1 MSVIPYPHRVQWFR
15 PHREV
20 GVEDAYGRDIYSAA
34 AADLIDILPAWVQE
48 KSSRQQ
54 QSFMALGREISTH
67 TVFIDP
73 VALLDGDYFVTV
85 PGGGQLESEKHTI
98 LGKRNPDGGIDHLEI
113 DTLLVGNWH
122 SS

>member
-15 PHREV
+15 PRFDV
-20 GVEDAYGRDIYSAA
+20 TEDRYGRPATLPA
-34 AADLIDILPAWVQE
+34 GALLIDVLPAWVQE

-54 QSFMALGREISTH
+54 QDFAALGREVSTH

-73 VALLDGDYFVTV
+73 VTVLDGDYFVTV
-85 PGGGQLESEKHTI
+85 PGGGLLESERHTI
-98 LGKRNPDGGIDHLEI
+98 LGKRNPDGGTDHLEI
-113 DTLLVGNWH
+113 DTLLIGNWM